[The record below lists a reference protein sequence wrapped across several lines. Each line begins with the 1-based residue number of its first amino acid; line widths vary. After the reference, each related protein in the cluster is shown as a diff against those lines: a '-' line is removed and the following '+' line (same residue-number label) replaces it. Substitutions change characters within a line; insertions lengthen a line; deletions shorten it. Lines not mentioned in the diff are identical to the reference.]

1 VSEIELNGNKYRVGR
16 LNGKKQWNV
25 ARRLMPVLSELIKAA
40 KDIPQG
46 ANPEN
51 PSPEDAQKFL
61 EKISEPLADS
71 FSRITD
77 ENSDYIIDTCLAV
90 CDRAQGPAWAPL
102 MRGGNLMFQDLDMIA
117 MLGLTFAVIRE
128 NLGDFF
134 YSDQPNTSAPPA
146 PPK

>member
-1 VSEIELNGNKYRVGR
+1 VSEIELGGNKYRIGR
-16 LNGKKQWNV
+16 MNAKKQWNI
-25 ARRLMPVLSELIKAA
+25 ARRLMPVLAELIKAA
-40 KDIPQG
+40 KEIPEGTTPEQQS
-46 ANPEN
+46 PEN
-51 PSPEDAQKFL
+51 AEKFL

-90 CDRAQGPAWAPL
+90 CERAQGPAWAPL
-102 MRGGNLMFQDLDMIA
+102 MRGGNLMFQDLDMTT

-134 YSDQPNTSAPPA
+134 SSDQPNTSAPAA